1 MSAVA
6 DPIEDYVCGNSN
18 QELERL
24 KMQARFLEKGTEQ
37 FLLSAGLE
45 PGMRVLD
52 IGCGM
57 GDVAM
62 FRCLRQ
68 GSWDPLVT

>member
-24 KMQARFLEKGTEQ
+24 KMQARFLEKG
-37 FLLSAGLE
+37 LSNSYCQ
-45 PGMRVLD
+45 LD
-52 IGCGM
+52 LNLG
-57 GDVAM
+57 
-62 FRCLRQ
+62 
-68 GSWDPLVT
+68 